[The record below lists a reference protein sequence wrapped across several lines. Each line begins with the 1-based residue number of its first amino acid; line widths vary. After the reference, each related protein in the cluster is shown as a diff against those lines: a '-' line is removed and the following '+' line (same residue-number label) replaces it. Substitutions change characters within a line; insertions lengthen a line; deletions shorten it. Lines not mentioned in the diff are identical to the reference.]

1 MVLLT
6 HSTVSVIVSTGIL
19 VIFTSLLFL
28 SGYALQQQSVR
39 NIQYAIRP
47 PDQAKGAAHL
57 YKRSSQDPLS
67 DLDTE
72 VQIQDEP
79 QQVQAEISPGTEGNY
94 AYLQLLSNP
103 DPSNICSA
111 ILFFKH
117 LSTNGTAIQDRLFMY
132 PQEWDTMSL
141 SEPVSAALSILR
153 AASLKYGIWLLPID
167 MTAATSAGYTTT
179 DTKLLRLG
187 QIQFMQY
194 DGVLYLQAPG
204 LLLDTEKLD
213 RMLLSRPLPL
223 RHDKNRVESY
233 NNEAWIPVPL
243 RAQRDTDLPPVY
255 LITVNNIENGNVEAR
270 GHIPNVALD
279 GFGRTVTGPWGVQSE
294 SNTNYNPDKQPGY
307 VFFER
312 DADGL
317 AKWAHNP
324 LFGSW
329 RAQQYEVCDGLD
341 LDDVTLDH
349 DYDL

>member
-6 HSTVSVIVSTGIL
+6 HSTVSVIVSTGIFFL
-19 VIFTSLLFL
+19 FTSLLFL

-39 NIQYAIRP
+39 NIQHAIRP
-47 PDQAKGAAHL
+47 PDQAKAAGHL
-57 YKRSSQDPLS
+57 YKRSTQDPLS
-67 DLDTE
+67 YLDTDADQE
-72 VQIQDEP
+72 RQELQPE
-79 QQVQAEISPGTEGNY
+79 STPGATGNY
-94 AYLQLLSNP
+94 AYLQLLSEP

-111 ILFFKH
+111 ILFFKQ
-117 LSTNGTAIQDRLFMY
+117 LSTAGTAIQDHLFMY

-141 SEPVSAALSILR
+141 SKPIAAALSLLR

-194 DGVLYLQAPG
+194 DGVLYLQTPG
-204 LLLDTEKLD
+204 MLLDSAKLD
-213 RMLLSRPLPL
+213 AMLLSRPLPL
-223 RHDKNRVESY
+223 RHDKSRIESY

-243 RAQRDTDLPPVY
+243 RSERDADLPPVY
-255 LITVNNIENGNVEAR
+255 LITVNNIDNGHIEAR
-270 GHIPNVALD
+270 GHIPNVSLD
-279 GFGRTVTGPWGVQSE
+279 GFGRIVTGPWGVQLAYDG
-294 SNTNYNPDKQPGY
+294 NHDQDKQPGY

-312 DADGL
+312 DNEGQV
-317 AKWAHNP
+317 KWAHNP

-341 LDDVTLDH
+341 LDDVMVDH
-349 DYDL
+349 DDEYDT